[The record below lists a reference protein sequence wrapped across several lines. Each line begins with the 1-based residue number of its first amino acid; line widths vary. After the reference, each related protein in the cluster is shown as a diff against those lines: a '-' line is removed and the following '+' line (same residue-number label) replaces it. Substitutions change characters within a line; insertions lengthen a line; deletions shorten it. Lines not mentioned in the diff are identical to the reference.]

1 MAPSRSIHLKFV
13 QALVPILRESCLRCA
28 SPLPLTRALSSCFN
42 LSRRFCESEGCSKH
56 VPSDLCFVSV
66 RFSPKG
72 LPRVVLV
79 PAHAMHCYGM
89 GRHGTGSSSSIHVPT
104 VAPITANNST
114 APTVAGAES
123 LTAFLSQSR
132 RLVGM
137 AWRGAPCA
145 GPAAVSAPHRSRSVA
160 AAAGARG
167 SPCGAA
173 APAASRTARRS
184 EMCSPAGVFEMGNST
199 ELAQLRW
206 RRRRQ
211 ARQSQ
216 QQRFTRFPRRW
227 RTAARL
233 GIRVCAGG
241 ESVGSLDLS
250 CRQNVNQVYQEDKG
264 GNQHR

>member
-123 LTAFLSQSR
+123 LIAFLSQSR

-137 AWRGAPCA
+137 AWQGTPCA
-145 GPAAVSAPHRSRSVA
+145 GPAAVSASIPV
-160 AAAGARG
+160 RG
-167 SPCGAA
+167 
-173 APAASRTARRS
+173 
-184 EMCSPAGVFEMGNST
+184 
-199 ELAQLRW
+199 
-206 RRRRQ
+206 RRRQ
-211 ARQSQ
+211 ERSCGSRITWGLAGS
-216 QQRFTRFPRRW
+216 
-227 RTAARL
+227 AATWCTGSVL
-233 GIRVCAGG
+233 EIRIFFNKVV
-241 ESVGSLDLS
+241 EFKLS
-250 CRQNVNQVYQEDKG
+250 
-264 GNQHR
+264 